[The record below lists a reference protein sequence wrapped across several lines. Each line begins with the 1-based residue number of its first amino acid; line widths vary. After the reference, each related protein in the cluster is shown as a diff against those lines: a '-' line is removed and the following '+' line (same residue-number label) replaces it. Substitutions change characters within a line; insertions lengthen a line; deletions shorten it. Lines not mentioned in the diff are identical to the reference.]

1 MPYNDSNVGFI
12 LEPTQRVRLKEVMEG
27 IITDLPQGYSVLIDH
42 AGRIVEAAREP
53 AGVQL
58 EALSALS
65 AGCYATTL
73 ELAKVMGEDEYSL
86 LFRQED
92 DHQVFIWPVSG
103 RALLV
108 AQISTAKA
116 VDALEERLSGPLGR
130 ELIGIVRD
138 AKMPEKKVPPPRI
151 VIEEIPYEVQ
161 ARMKSLTAIIM
172 DLQAKRAEQFNDEV
186 KKILLKSR
194 EELIKAV
201 SVQDWR
207 RAMGLCNWTRQ
218 WLAGAFKLP
227 VDADPGQIVIGM
239 YSEIFAFLHKEMVE
253 IIAGDR
259 LEALYRKTYGILA
272 KKYTR
277 VFVAD
282 SCMSASGFNINIL
295 WDRAQASTND
305 MSALA
310 REFVPALDE
319 VVREILRVIYL
330 AKGAEGRKQVQDG
343 ATVILHKYR
352 DKLLMLGLES
362 AAGAG
367 WSLLSVQGE
376 GQFNG

>member
-1 MPYNDSNVGFI
+1 M
-12 LEPTQRVRLKEVMEG
+12 
-27 IITDLPQGYSVLIDH
+27 IDH

-73 ELAKVMGEDEYSL
+73 ELAKVMGEEEYSL

-92 DHQVFIWPVSG
+92 DHQVYIWPVSG

-108 AQISTAKA
+108 AQIRTTKA
-116 VDALEERLSGPLGR
+116 VDELEERLGGPLGR
-130 ELIGIVRD
+130 ELINIIRD

-172 DLQAKRAEQFNDEV
+172 DLQAKRAEDFNREV
-186 KKILLKSR
+186 NKVLLKSR

-201 SVQDWR
+201 AGQDWR
-207 RAMGLCNWTRQ
+207 RAMGLCTWTRQ

-227 VDADPGQIVIGM
+227 VDVDPARVVISL
-239 YSEIFAFLHKEMVE
+239 YSEIFAHLHAQMVA
-253 IIAGDR
+253 IVAGER

-272 KKYTR
+272 RKYTR
-277 VFVAD
+277 VFVSD
-282 SCMSASGFNINIL
+282 SCVTPAGLNINVL

-305 MSALA
+305 MGALA

-319 VVREILRVIYL
+319 VVRELLRVVYL
-330 AKGAEGRKQVQDG
+330 ARGADGRKAVHLG
-343 ATVILHKYR
+343 AHEILVKYR

-362 AAGAG
+362 SAGAG
-367 WSLLSVQGE
+367 WSLLSVHSE
-376 GQFNG
+376 ESHTT

>member
-1 MPYNDSNVGFI
+1 MNYNDSNVGFI
-12 LEPTQRVRLKEVMEG
+12 LEPAQKARLREVMEG

-73 ELAKVMGEDEYSL
+73 ELAKVMGEEEYSL

-92 DHQVFIWPVSG
+92 DHQVYIWPVSG

-108 AQISTAKA
+108 AQIRTTKA
-116 VDALEERLSGPLGR
+116 VDALEERLGGPLGR

-172 DLQAKRAEQFNDEV
+172 DLQAKRSEDFNDEV

-201 SVQDWR
+201 AGQDWR
-207 RAMGLCNWTRQ
+207 RAMGLCTWTRQ

-227 VDADPGQIVIGM
+227 VDVDPGRVVIGM
-239 YSEIFAFLHKEMVE
+239 YSEIFAHLHKEMSS
-253 IIAGDR
+253 IIAVDR
-259 LEALYRKTYGILA
+259 LEALYRKTYAILA

-282 SCMSASGFNINIL
+282 SCMSAAGFNINIL

-305 MSALA
+305 MGALA

-319 VVREILRVIYL
+319 VVREILRVVYL
-330 AKGAEGRKQVQDG
+330 AKGAEGRKAIQVS
-343 ATVILHKYR
+343 AFAILLRYR

-362 AAGAG
+362 TAGAG
-367 WSLLSVQGE
+367 WSLLSIQGE
-376 GQFNG
+376 DPSIG

>member
-12 LEPTQRVRLKEVMEG
+12 LEPAAKARLKEVMEG
-27 IITDLPQGYSVLIDH
+27 IITDLPQSYSVLIDH

-73 ELAKVMGEDEYSL
+73 ELAKVMGEEEYSL

-92 DHQVFIWPVSG
+92 DHQVYIWPVSG

-108 AQISTAKA
+108 AQIRTTKA
-116 VDALEERLSGPLGR
+116 VDELEERLGGPLGR
-130 ELIGIVRD
+130 ELISIVRE

-161 ARMKSLTAIIM
+161 SRMKSLTAIIM
-172 DLQAKRAEQFNDEV
+172 DLQAKRSEDFNQEV

-201 SVQDWR
+201 AAQDWR
-207 RAMGLCNWTRQ
+207 RAMGLCSWTRQ
-218 WLAGAFKLP
+218 WLAGAFHLP
-227 VDADPGQIVIGM
+227 VDVDPGKVVISL
-239 YSEIFAFLHKEMVE
+239 YSEIFAHLHRE
-253 IIAGDR
+253 ISAIVAGDR
-259 LEALYRKTYGILA
+259 LEALYHKTYGILA
-272 KKYTR
+272 RKYTR

-305 MSALA
+305 MGALA

-319 VVREILRVIYL
+319 VVRELLRIIYL
-330 AKGAEGRKQVQDG
+330 ARGADGRKQVQDG
-343 ATVILHKYR
+343 ATAILQKYR
-352 DKLLMLGLES
+352 DKLLMLGLDTT
-362 AAGAG
+362 AGAG
-367 WSLLSVQGE
+367 WSLLMIQKEESTTV
-376 GQFNG
+376 

>member
-12 LEPTQRVRLKEVMEG
+12 LEAAPKARLREVMEG
-27 IITDLPQGYSVLIDH
+27 LITDLPQGYSVLIDH

-53 AGVQL
+53 VGVQL

-73 ELAKVMGEDEYSL
+73 ELAKVMGEEEYSL

-92 DHQVFIWPVSG
+92 DHQVYIWPVSG

-108 AQISTAKA
+108 AQIRTTKA
-116 VDALEERLSGPLGR
+116 VDELEERLGGPLGR
-130 ELIGIVRD
+130 ELISIVRD
-138 AKMPEKKVPPPRI
+138 AKMPERKVPPPRI

-161 ARMKSLTAIIM
+161 ARMKTLTAIIM
-172 DLQAKRAEQFNDEV
+172 DLQAKRHDEFNDEV
-186 KKILLKSR
+186 KRILLKSR

-201 SVQDWR
+201 AGQDWR
-207 RAMGLCNWTRQ
+207 RAMGLCTWTRQ

-227 VDADPGQIVIGM
+227 VDVDPARVVIDM
-239 YSEIFAFLHKEMVE
+239 YTEIFVHLHKVMVA
-253 IIAGDR
+253 IVAGDR

-272 KKYTR
+272 RKYTR

-282 SCMSASGFNINIL
+282 SCVSASGFNINIL

-305 MSALA
+305 IGALA

-319 VVREILRVIYL
+319 VVRELLRVIYL
-330 AKGAEGRKQVQDG
+330 ARGAEGRKQVHVG
-343 ATVILHKYR
+343 AHDILVKYR

-367 WSLLSVQGE
+367 WSLLSVHSE
-376 GQFNG
+376 ESTTT

>member
-1 MPYNDSNVGFI
+1 MSYNDSNVGFI
-12 LEPTQRVRLKEVMEG
+12 LEPAQKARLREVMEG
-27 IITDLPQGYSVLIDH
+27 LITDLPQGYSVLIDH

-73 ELAKVMGEDEYSL
+73 ELAKVMGEEEYSL

-92 DHQVFIWPVSG
+92 EHQVYIWPVSG

-108 AQISTAKA
+108 AQIRTTKA
-116 VDALEERLSGPLGR
+116 VDDLEERLGGPLGR
-130 ELIGIVRD
+130 ELIGIVRN
-138 AKMPEKKVPPPRI
+138 ARMPEKKVPPPRI

-172 DLQAKRAEQFNDEV
+172 DLQAKRAMDFNDEV

-201 SVQDWR
+201 AAQDWR
-207 RAMGLCNWTRQ
+207 RAMGVCSWTRQ
-218 WLAGAFKLP
+218 WLAGAFRLP
-227 VDADPGQIVIGM
+227 VDVDPGKVVIGM
-239 YSEIFAFLHKEMVE
+239 YSEILAYLHGQLGTVV
-253 IIAGDR
+253 AGDR

-277 VFVAD
+277 VFVSD
-282 SCMSASGFNINIL
+282 SCMSASGFNIGIL

-305 MSALA
+305 MGALA

-330 AKGAEGRKQVQDG
+330 ARGTAGRKHVQDC
-343 ATVILHKYR
+343 ATVILKTYHER
-352 DKLLMLGLES
+352 LLMLGLDS
-362 AAGAG
+362 TAGAG
-367 WSLLSVQGE
+367 WSLISMPDEDSVDG
-376 GQFNG
+376 